1 MESNTRNYISEDSDA
16 RIREILEAPRGNYEE
31 VDEIP
36 SRVRLTYDNGFYVKC
51 AAVFIDIRG
60 SSSLPD
66 LHSRP
71 VLGKIYRAYISE
83 CIAVLN
89 RYSCCKEIYVAGD
102 CVSGIFNI
110 STGLG
115 IQQAFNAG
123 CALNSLIQHL
133 NYRLEKK
140 DYTPISCGIGVSY
153 GRALMIKS
161 GYSGSGLHEVVWMGD
176 VVNHASNLC
185 HQGNRDGR
193 APVQVACDVYDR
205 LGHHDRMLLNIVF
218 SPTWEIDHYEGYVV
232 NSAMDAWLAERR
244 RLDSRPSTI
253 ANALLGLPQFPFS
266 QPYFGLASLALPPP
280 PKSQMGGMVQP
291 YDVSNAL
298 VDALKGGVAPGPSA
312 FTLSGL
318 LDGTK
323 P

>member
-1 MESNTRNYISEDSDA
+1 MESNTRNYTSDDSDA
-16 RIREILEAPRGNYEE
+16 RIRDILDAPRGNYLE

-36 SRVRLTYDNGFYVKC
+36 SRARLTYENGFYVQC

-89 RYSCCKEIYVAGD
+89 RYPCCKEIYVAGD
-102 CVSGIFNI
+102 CVSGIFNT
-110 STGLG
+110 STGIG
-115 IQQAFNAG
+115 TQEAFNAA
-123 CALNSLIQHL
+123 CALNSQIQHL
-133 NYRLEKK
+133 NYRLGQK

-153 GRALMIKS
+153 GRALMVKS
-161 GYSGSGLHEVVWMGD
+161 GFNGSGLHEVVWMGD

-185 HQGNRDGR
+185 HQGNRNGR
-193 APVQVACDVYDR
+193 APVQVACEVYDR
-205 LGHHDRMLLNIVF
+205 LSQHDRQLMKIVF
-218 SPTWEIDHYEGYVV
+218 SPTWEIEHYEGDVV
-232 NSAMDAWLAERR
+232 NAAMAGWLQERLQVDR
-244 RLDSRPSTI
+244 RQSVM

-266 QPYFGLASLALPPP
+266 QQYFGLASPALPPP
-280 PKSQMGGMVQP
+280 PKPTMGGMVRP

-298 VDALKGGVAPGPSA
+298 VDALNGGGNPPTHGFALGE
-312 FTLSGL
+312 L
-318 LDGTK
+318 LAGTK